1 MCQRVVVLAMQAK
14 GLRKSLKNSNF
25 IQRKLKMPV
34 KKVDDLK
41 DPEERRAGQQWQNVL
56 GIPDLTTRELD
67 YICDRHQGNS
77 DHEIRQ
83 AILDRRQGK

>member
-1 MCQRVVVLAMQAK
+1 
-14 GLRKSLKNSNF
+14 
-25 IQRKLKMPV
+25 MPV

-41 DPEERRAGQQWQNVL
+41 DSEERRAGQQWQQAL

-67 YICDRHQGNS
+67 YIGDRHQGSS

>member
-1 MCQRVVVLAMQAK
+1 
-14 GLRKSLKNSNF
+14 LRKWFANSSF
-25 IQRKLKMPV
+25 IQRKPKMPV
-34 KKVDDLK
+34 KKVDGLK
-41 DPEERRAGQQWQNVL
+41 DPEERRAGQQWQKAL

-77 DHEIRQ
+77 DDEIRQ